1 MLRRIV
7 MNRNFIHDSCICI
20 KDSLIPILVIT
31 IAIAA
36 FSDAHD
42 AWINCGHRLVE
53 IIITGGKDICCAGIR
68 HPTSPSFISDFPPCN
83 SIGLWMPVG
92 SAKRTFCSWNRT
104 IYIFNKLCRMAC
116 SRRCVINVYYRMN
129 IQIFTQLKELVNSN
143 IIRHPGC
150 IPLRKVE
157 RLAQIFLCTDCI
169 FPVIPIRQNSARPS

>member
-1 MLRRIV
+1 MTKRIEVHCIILGNCNFYIFACFRDNRLRTFQTFTDGYRRCNRCTIDIDIIITGRKMLRRIV

-83 SIGLWMPVG
+83 SI
-92 SAKRTFCSWNRT
+92 
-104 IYIFNKLCRMAC
+104 
-116 SRRCVINVYYRMN
+116 
-129 IQIFTQLKELVNSN
+129 
-143 IIRHPGC
+143 
-150 IPLRKVE
+150 
-157 RLAQIFLCTDCI
+157 RL
-169 FPVIPIRQNSARPS
+169 